1 MHRMYN
7 FLSDCEAGENH
18 ARATDILRFFRF
30 DEDAV
35 RSSRQQPRKVGLAHR
50 QRQSAEI
57 VTGERHDV
65 EGVQL
70 HLVIVLAGMQR
81 VEIGDTIDAKH
92 HGLAVDHELLGPVLQ
107 GGLDDPWIPAGPVT
121 GRLG

>member
-1 MHRMYN
+1 MRN
-7 FLSDCEAGENH
+7 CNGCIISDCEAGENH
-18 ARATDILRFFRF
+18 ARATDILRFARF
-30 DEDAV
+30 DEDPV

-70 HLVIVLAGMQR
+70 HLLIVLAGMQR
-81 VEIGDTIDAKH
+81 VESAKPSTLSTTASPSTTNCLDRFFSAASTI
-92 HGLAVDHELLGPVLQ
+92 HG
-107 GGLDDPWIPAGPVT
+107 
-121 GRLG
+121 